1 LTLHCKKYLPVFL
14 LGFFSFFINYYY
26 GFIGVMPMDN
36 FVLYNGGYRVL
47 NGYVPFTDY
56 WLVTGP
62 LLDYLNAFFFY
73 VKGVSWST
81 YIIHSSLFNSILAI
95 ATFYLFT
102 NLGLRKIFAFIYSAF
117 VSILFYPTVGT
128 PFVDHHATFFLLIA
142 FYFFIFWLNK
152 NNFYYIL
159 FIPLL
164 FCLAFLSKQTPTA
177 YGIIAFCSVIL
188 TYVFLNKEKNLK
200 IITFFGLGSIISIIF
215 LILFFYFTKIKIINF
230 YDQYILFAS
239 SIGEFRFINYRF
251 KIIDNI
257 LEFKFIFILV
267 VTIVIIFIK
276 MIKDKTS
283 NLNNIFIIVS
293 AITITSVLVFHQ
305 YYTLNQN
312 YIFFL
317 IPLLTGIF
325 HAFYSRFFKQKFL
338 LIFIISLCIF
348 ATVKYHI
355 RFNENRK
362 FNELEKVNIGLAVDA
377 AELTDDLKGLKW
389 ITSGYPKNPKQE
401 IQNLKEAM
409 EIIAKEESNKAII
422 TDYQFIAPAL
432 KIYDFSPN
440 QWHHPGVSFP
450 IKNQKYHEKYKNFFI
465 QNLKHNKIDFI
476 YEIIEDNN
484 TITESVI
491 NKKCLI
497 KKRIT
502 KILLKFEIKKQ
513 CKDFQ

>member
-1 LTLHCKKYLPVFL
+1 
-14 LGFFSFFINYYY
+14 
-26 GFIGVMPMDN
+26 MPMDN

-47 NGYVPFTDY
+47 SGYIPFTDY

-73 VKGVSWST
+73 INGVSWSS

-95 ATFYLFT
+95 TTFYLFL
-102 NLGLRKIFAFIYSAF
+102 NLGLKEIFAFMYSVF

-159 FIPLL
+159 FIPIL

-177 YGIIAFCSVIL
+177 YGIIAFCPIIL
-188 TYVFLNKEKNLK
+188 TYLLLNKEKSLK
-200 IITFFGLGSIISIIF
+200 IITFLGAGSIISIIF
-215 LILFFYFTKIKIINF
+215 LIFFFYFTKIKIINF
-230 YDQYILFAS
+230 YEQYILFAS
-239 SIGEFRFINYRF
+239 SIGEFRFSNYQF
-251 KIIDNI
+251 KIIDSI
-257 LEFKFIFILV
+257 LEYKFIFILLT
-267 VTIVIIFIK
+267 TIAIFFIK
-276 MIKDKTS
+276 MLKNKNK
-283 NLNNIFIIVS
+283 NLNNIFIIFTV
-293 AITITSVLVFHQ
+293 ITMTSVLVFHQ

-317 IPLLTGIF
+317 IPFLTGIF
-325 HAFYSRFFKQKFL
+325 HIFYSRFFKQKFL
-338 LIFIISLCIF
+338 LILIISLCIF
-348 ATVKYHI
+348 TIIKYHI

-362 FNELEKVNIGLAVDA
+362 FNELEKVNIELAVDA
-377 AELTDDLKGLKW
+377 VELTDDLKGLKW
-389 ITSGYPKNPKQE
+389 ITFLYPKNPKQE
-401 IQNLKEAM
+401 IKNLKEVMA
-409 EIIAKEESNKAII
+409 IILKEKSNMTLI

-440 QWHHPGVSFP
+440 QWHHPMVSFP
-450 IKNQKYHEKYKNFFI
+450 IKNQKYHEKYKNFFL

-476 YEIIEDNN
+476 YETTKDNN
-484 TITESVI
+484 TITELVI
-491 NKKCLI
+491 NKECLV

-502 KILLKFEIKKQ
+502 KILIKFKIKKQ
-513 CKDFQ
+513 CKEFQ